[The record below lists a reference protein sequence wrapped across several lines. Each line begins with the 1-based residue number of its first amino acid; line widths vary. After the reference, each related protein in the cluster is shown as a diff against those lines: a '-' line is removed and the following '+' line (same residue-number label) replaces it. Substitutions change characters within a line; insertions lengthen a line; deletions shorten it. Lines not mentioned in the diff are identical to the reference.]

1 MFLHSISMG
10 MGVGEK
16 EGELRLTKHKC
27 KVFVSQLSMGDNFS
41 CFYGWFDF

>member
-16 EGELRLTKHKC
+16 EGEVRLTEQKC
-27 KVFVSQLSMGDNFS
+27 KVLVCQLSMGHTNK
-41 CFYGWFDF
+41 DFICRL